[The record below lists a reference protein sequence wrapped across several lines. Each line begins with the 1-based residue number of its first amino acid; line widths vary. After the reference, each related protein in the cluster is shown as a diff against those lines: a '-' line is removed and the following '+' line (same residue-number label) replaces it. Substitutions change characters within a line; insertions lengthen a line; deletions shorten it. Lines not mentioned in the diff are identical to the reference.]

1 MLSYRKQ
8 KNRKEIKAMGYKIKE
23 IREEIG
29 MTQAEL
35 SIKSGVSRT
44 IINGLETGRTT
55 TTTTDTLKK
64 IAAALDKKV
73 SEIFLTKMLNMLSVK
88 KGENHMG
95 NQIYKE
101 ISKFAEMQRDE
112 IKREKAKKK
121 RKSVCIDPDS
131 VIGKEI
137 MYQTALLH
145 EILDEIRGGKT
156 SP

>member
-1 MLSYRKQ
+1 
-8 KNRKEIKAMGYKIKE
+8 MGYKIKE

-73 SEIFLTKMLNMLSVK
+73 SEIFLTKMLNMLSTRREK
-88 KGENHMG
+88 T
-95 NQIYKE
+95 IW
-101 ISKFAEMQRDE
+101 E
-112 IKREKAKKK
+112 IKFIKKFRSLQKCKEMKSREKKQK
-121 RKSVCIDPDS
+121 RK
-131 VIGKEI
+131 ERR
-137 MYQTALLH
+137 YA
-145 EILDEIRGGKT
+145 
-156 SP
+156 

>member
-73 SEIFLTKMLNMLSVK
+73 SEIFFN
-88 KGENHMG
+88 
-95 NQIYKE
+95 
-101 ISKFAEMQRDE
+101 
-112 IKREKAKKK
+112 
-121 RKSVCIDPDS
+121 
-131 VIGKEI
+131 
-137 MYQTALLH
+137 
-145 EILDEIRGGKT
+145 
-156 SP
+156 

>member
-8 KNRKEIKAMGYKIKE
+8 RNRKEIKAMGYKIKE

-29 MTQAEL
+29 MTQTEL

-73 SEIFLTKMLNMLSVK
+73 SEIFFN
-88 KGENHMG
+88 
-95 NQIYKE
+95 
-101 ISKFAEMQRDE
+101 
-112 IKREKAKKK
+112 
-121 RKSVCIDPDS
+121 
-131 VIGKEI
+131 
-137 MYQTALLH
+137 
-145 EILDEIRGGKT
+145 
-156 SP
+156 

>member
-8 KNRKEIKAMGYKIKE
+8 RNRKETKAMGYKIKE

-73 SEIFLTKMLNMLSVK
+73 SEIFFN
-88 KGENHMG
+88 
-95 NQIYKE
+95 
-101 ISKFAEMQRDE
+101 
-112 IKREKAKKK
+112 
-121 RKSVCIDPDS
+121 
-131 VIGKEI
+131 
-137 MYQTALLH
+137 
-145 EILDEIRGGKT
+145 
-156 SP
+156 

>member
-8 KNRKEIKAMGYKIKE
+8 RNRKEIKAMGYKIKE

-73 SEIFLTKMLNMLSVK
+73 SEIFFN
-88 KGENHMG
+88 
-95 NQIYKE
+95 
-101 ISKFAEMQRDE
+101 
-112 IKREKAKKK
+112 
-121 RKSVCIDPDS
+121 
-131 VIGKEI
+131 
-137 MYQTALLH
+137 
-145 EILDEIRGGKT
+145 
-156 SP
+156 